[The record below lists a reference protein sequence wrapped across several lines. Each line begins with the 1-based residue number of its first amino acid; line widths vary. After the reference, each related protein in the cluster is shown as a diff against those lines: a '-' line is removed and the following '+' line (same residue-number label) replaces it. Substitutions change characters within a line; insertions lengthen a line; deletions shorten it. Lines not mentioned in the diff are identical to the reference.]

1 MPLKQTLTALC
12 LAAGLLG
19 AAHAETVLRYS
30 DHEPYG
36 NMRTRF
42 INDVFFK
49 NIAAESEGRIKIEPH
64 WGGDIAQAH
73 GELQSLAEDK
83 TDLIVAVPEYSLQQ
97 LPLHQLFKGFMIGP
111 SGDAQVQ
118 TLRRIYA
125 DIPELTA
132 EYEKNGAT
140 PLLIATGY
148 PVAFFSVKPLQSLAD
163 IKGQTWRSASFW
175 HRDFLQNAGATPTNS
190 RWGEETYAKLA
201 NGEMHGLMV
210 NIDSA
215 IDIKAYEH
223 APTRWSR
230 ATSGWGTSTRW
241 SSATKNGQA

>member
-1 MPLKQTLTALC
+1 MTLKQTLTALC

-19 AAHAETVLRYS
+19 AAQAETVLRYS

-49 NIAAESEGRIKIEPH
+49 NIESESQGRIKIEPH
-64 WGGDIAQAH
+64 WGGSIAKAH
-73 GELQSLAEDK
+73 DELQAIADHK

-97 LPLHQLFKGFMIGP
+97 LPLHQLFKGFMTAP

-132 EYEKNGAT
+132 EYQKTA
-140 PLLIATGY
+140 
-148 PVAFFSVKPLQSLAD
+148 
-163 IKGQTWRSASFW
+163 
-175 HRDFLQNAGATPTNS
+175 
-190 RWGEETYAKLA
+190 
-201 NGEMHGLMV
+201 
-210 NIDSA
+210 
-215 IDIKAYEH
+215 
-223 APTRWSR
+223 
-230 ATSGWGTSTRW
+230 
-241 SSATKNGQA
+241 